1 MIPIKLFLR
10 NFMSYGEPGEE
21 LDFDFHTAC
30 LCGDNGNGKSAL
42 LDAMTWALWGRAP
55 RLEGTQ
61 AKNEEIIRR
70 ANGVNEALVEFQFGV
85 DGDRYRVVRR
95 LRRGRSAT
103 LELYLYAPLAA
114 TDAPGSG
121 APAAPETSPAESW
134 RPLTGATNTDTQRA
148 LQSLLG
154 LDYHTFITSSFLFQG
169 RADSFTRAAPTERK
183 EVLGRILRLDLYD
196 ELARR
201 ARDLSRECEGRAR
214 QLGDERARLQAQAD
228 CEPQLAQQAAETDA
242 ALRQAEQAVALSE
255 GELEQARLRKA
266 AADSA
271 AKELRRA
278 EAALKQAAAHADS
291 LAQQEAEFSQRVQRQ
306 RAALAQEQAIRAAAA
321 QLEEARRAEEDLN
334 ARREQATQ
342 AQSACQQAAVAVKA
356 ERVRLEAELR
366 QIEASAAEA
375 RKAAGEAEALA
386 REAAD
391 LEGEIRAC
399 QEAEAALE
407 SSRHEMQRIRSQQ
420 AADDQAMKVLRAELA
435 DIAARIT
442 ALTRA
447 SARCPLCEQHLA
459 EDLRR
464 RLLEQAQALASAR
477 ESAIADLKRA
487 GEEARLLLGQFEAK
501 MRSIQ
506 PHVARGGAFQKRLGE
521 VQQRHGDART
531 AAANADTRERQAREL
546 RHTLEAESFALEERR
561 KLAEAE
567 AMLARIAYDPG
578 EHKRV
583 QETIR
588 SLAGAERKLGAV
600 ESARASLPQ
609 DEEHL
614 AQVHKSLAAAREA
627 LAAAARDREHL
638 RQQAADVSP
647 AAAVVAQAEAR
658 RADAQKARDHLVAQG
673 AALSAQIESCRR
685 ARDEAQRC
693 GRKRGQ
699 AELDR
704 VIYGELAEA
713 FGRQGVQAL
722 VIETV
727 VPQLTE
733 DANELLGRMTEGRM
747 QVNFVTQRER
757 PDGGAAETLDIHI
770 SDEMGTRRYELYSGG
785 EAFRVD
791 FAVRVALARLLARR
805 AGAKLQTLVID
816 EGFGTQDAASRDK
829 LVECINAIQQD
840 FEKVLVITHIDELK
854 DAFQER
860 IEVTKDERGSHLRRQ
875 ISPVPSPVE
884 RATGGS
890 ASLTTGGQAAP

>member
-1 MIPIKLFLR
+1 MIPVKIFLR

-61 AKNEEIIRR
+61 AKTEEIIRR
-70 ANGVNEALVEFQFGV
+70 ANGVNETLVEFQFGV
-85 DGDRYRVVRR
+85 DGERYRIVRR
-95 LRRGRSAT
+95 LRRGRGAT
-103 LELYLYAPLAA
+103 LELYLL
-114 TDAPGSG
+114 G
-121 APAAPETSPAESW
+121 APETADAGTESW

-214 QLGDERARLQAQAD
+214 QLGDELARLQAQAD
-228 CEPQLAQQAAETDA
+228 CEAHLTQQAHETHA
-242 ALRQAEQAVALSE
+242 ALAQAEQAAAQFE
-255 GELEQARLRKA
+255 AELEQARSRKA

-271 AKELRRA
+271 ARELRRA

-291 LAQQEAEFSQRVQRQ
+291 LARQEAEYRQRLERA
-306 RAALAQEQAIRAAAA
+306 RAALAEEQAVREAVAR
-321 QLEEARRAEEDLN
+321 LEEARRADENLN
-334 ARREQATQ
+334 GRREQAAQ
-342 AQSACQQAAVAVKA
+342 AQSAYQQAAAAIKA
-356 ERVRLEAELR
+356 ERARLEAELR
-366 QIEASAAEA
+366 QVEASAAEA
-375 RKAAGEAEALA
+375 REAAGEAEALA

-391 LEGEIRAC
+391 LEGQIRAC
-399 QEAEAALE
+399 QDAEAALE
-407 SSRHEMQRIRSQQ
+407 SSRQQMQRIQSRQ
-420 AADDQAMKVLRAELA
+420 AADDRAMKALQAELA
-435 DIAARIT
+435 DIAARIN
-442 ALTRA
+442 ALAQA
-447 SARCPLCEQHLA
+447 SARCPLCEQVLG

-464 RLLEQAQALASAR
+464 RLLEQAQALAGAS
-477 ESAIADLKRA
+477 ESSIADLTRA
-487 GEEARLLLGQFEAK
+487 GEEAAALLGQLEAK

-506 PHVARGGAFQKRLGE
+506 PHVARGGALHKRLGE
-521 VQQRHGDART
+521 VQQKHADART
-531 AAANADTRERQAREL
+531 AAATADVRERQAREL
-546 RHTLEAESFALEERR
+546 RQALTSQDFALDERR
-561 KLAEAE
+561 KLTEAQ
-567 AMLARIAYDPG
+567 AMLAAIAYDAA

-583 QETIR
+583 QDTIR
-588 SLAGAERKLGAV
+588 SLAGVEKKLGAL
-600 ESARASLPQ
+600 ESARAALPH

-614 AQVHKSLAAAREA
+614 AQVQKSLAAAREA
-627 LAAAARDREHL
+627 LAAAEGDRDRL
-638 RQQAADVSP
+638 KQQAADVSP
-647 AAAVVAQAEAR
+647 AAARLAEAETC
-658 RADAQKARDHLVAQG
+658 RADAQKKRDHLVAQR

-685 ARDEAQRC
+685 ARDEAERC
-693 GRKRGQ
+693 RRERG
-699 AELDR
+699 EVESDR

-727 VPQLTE
+727 VPQLTD

-770 SDEMGTRRYELYSGG
+770 SDEMGARRYELYSGG

-860 IEVTKDERGSHLRRQ
+860 IEVTKDDRGSHIRRQ
-875 ISPVPSPVE
+875 TP
-884 RATGGS
+884 
-890 ASLTTGGQAAP
+890 QFAAV